1 MPKSEKRLER
11 VASSSR
17 QTKETAVKIALNIDG
32 AGEAHI
38 DTGIGFLDHMLTLFA
53 KHGLFTLD
61 IKATGDLQVDG
72 HHTVED
78 VGIVLGQAFAQ
89 ASGDKRGIQRYGQI
103 YLPMDEALALVVVD
117 YSGRPYLALEAE
129 MGNGRVGDFDVE
141 LLEEFL
147 RAFAFNAALTLHVRL
162 LAGRNRH
169 HMIEAVFKGLGR
181 ALAQSLAI
189 DPRVQGIPSSKG
201 CLSSYS
207 Q

>member
-1 MPKSEKRLER
+1 MPKNEKRLER
-11 VASSSR
+11 VASITR
-17 QTKETAVKIALNIDG
+17 QTQETAVKIELNIDG
-32 AGEAHI
+32 TGESHI

-72 HHTVED
+72 HHTAED
-78 VGIVLGQAFAQ
+78 VGIVLGQAFAR
-89 ASGDKRGIQRYGQI
+89 ASGDKCGIQRYGQI

-117 YSGRPYLALEAE
+117 YSGRSYLALEAE
-129 MGNGRVGDFDVE
+129 MGNGCVGGFDVE

-147 RAFAFNAALTLHVRL
+147 RAFAFNAALTLHIRML
-162 LAGRNRH
+162 SGRNRH

-181 ALAQSLAI
+181 ALAQSLTI

>member
-189 DPRVQGIPSSKG
+189 DPRVHGIPSSKG

>member
-1 MPKSEKRLER
+1 MPKNEKQLER
-11 VASSSR
+11 VASSTR
-17 QTKETAVKIALNIDG
+17 QTKETAVKITLNIDG
-32 AGEAHI
+32 TGEAHI

-129 MGNGRVGDFDVE
+129 MGNGCVGDFDVE